1 MTLLILGCAL
11 FLGTHFIGAWGY
23 RPRVEAAAG
32 HHGYMGL
39 VTFGSIAGIVLIVFG
54 YKQMEAQFLW
64 LPFAP
69 SYELAIFL
77 MPIAAILLVAGNM
90 PCNISRLVPHS
101 MLTGIAL
108 WAALHLL
115 ANGDLASTII
125 FVTFGGY
132 ALYRRVSLTP
142 KAQEPQP
149 IYRDAIVVVIGLAV
163 YWVMLRFHEALS
175 GVALAV

>member
-1 MTLLILGCAL
+1 MTLMILGCAL
-11 FLGTHFIGAWGY
+11 FLGSHFINAWGY
-23 RPRVEAAAG
+23 RARVEAVAG

-39 VTFGSIAGIVLIVFG
+39 VTFSSIAAIILMVFG

-69 SYELAIFL
+69 SYDLALYL

-90 PCNISRLVPHS
+90 PCNISRFVPHS

-115 ANGDLASTII
+115 ANGDVASTII

-132 ALYRRVSLTP
+132 ALYRRFSLEL

-163 YWVMLRFHEALS
+163 YWAMLRFHETLS
-175 GVALAV
+175 GVALAG